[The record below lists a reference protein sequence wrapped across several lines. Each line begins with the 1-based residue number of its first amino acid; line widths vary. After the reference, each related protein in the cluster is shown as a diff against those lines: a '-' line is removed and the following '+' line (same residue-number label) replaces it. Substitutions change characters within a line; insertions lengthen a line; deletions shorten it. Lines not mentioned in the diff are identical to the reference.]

1 MSGND
6 ACIGKC
12 GWRSKCVSGLGRLA
26 AVGLMLAVLAG
37 PASSDALEAT
47 DCFSADVARRIPG
60 CTSLL
65 ERRDFDDATRAVIFA
80 QRALAY
86 AIMGQNETALGD
98 YDASLSLEPN
108 SSIVRNNRAWSLYKL
123 GRGGEGRTDVELA
136 LRLDPMSEHAYD
148 TRAHIRQEAG
158 ETDGAIADYRK
169 AMRFGGPRMV
179 RLYQCGLQSHGLYS
193 GPLSGLEND
202 ELHAALEA
210 CVKRRA
216 CDPLPA
222 DEECRPSTS

>member
-1 MSGND
+1 MTARAMLHLRST
-6 ACIGKC
+6 ACVMTRGF
-12 GWRSKCVSGLGRLA
+12 GRMLA
-26 AVGLMLAVLAG
+26 ALLALAILAG
-37 PASSDALEAT
+37 PAAADALEGT
-47 DCFSADVARRIPG
+47 DCFSTDVARRVPG
-60 CTSLL
+60 CTQLL
-65 ERRDFDDATRAVIFA
+65 ERPDFDDTTRAVILA

-98 YDASLSLEPN
+98 YSASLAIEPN

-123 GRGGEGRTDVELA
+123 GRGAEGSSDVEMA
-136 LRLDPMSEHAYD
+136 LRLDPTSEHAYD

-158 ETDGAIADYRK
+158 DADGALADYRK
-169 AMRFGGPRMV
+169 AMRFGGSRMV
-179 RLYQCGLQSHGLYS
+179 KLYQCGLQSHGLYS

-202 ELHAALEA
+202 EMHAALES
-210 CVKRRA
+210 CVRRRA